1 MYKFSFNNESVMFAN
16 QEKKSYTPVWKLNFV
31 YYNVCGEQSG
41 KSTCMVAV
49 QYKNNSV
56 VCGKM
61 LAGKI
66 PPS

>member
-1 MYKFSFNNESVMFAN
+1 MFATR
-16 QEKKSYTPVWKLNFV
+16 EKKSYSSVWKFNFV
-31 YYNVCGEQSG
+31 NLCDEQSS

-56 VCGKM
+56 VCGKI
-61 LAGKI
+61 LAGRI

>member
-1 MYKFSFNNESVMFAN
+1 MFATR
-16 QEKKSYTPVWKLNFV
+16 EKKSYRPTPVWKLNFV
-31 YYNVCGEQSG
+31 YYNLFDEQSS

-49 QYKNNSV
+49 RYKNNSV
-56 VCGKM
+56 VCGKT